1 MRNNLRIQLAAW
13 LMRAMGNERHSFIAP
28 TAEDTGINCAILEH
42 ASDNM
47 RDDILAVLYKFLF
60 RKNQNRLC

>member
-1 MRNNLRIQLAAW
+1 MIAAGSRGHAG
-13 LMRAMGNERHSFIAP
+13 LTP

-47 RDDILAVLYKFLF
+47 RDDILAVLYKFLVS
-60 RKNQNRLC
+60 